1 MKEDASPNFAEELQS
16 MPREQKLSM
25 LFVQM
30 VMQTAEM
37 ALMFLSKAP
46 HPQTG
51 EPVYNVDAARLFIDQ
66 LEALEEKTKGNLDP
80 QEQLMLKQ
88 SLMQT
93 RMAFVQAVENPTQ
106 EKSKA
111 PEPASAPAASA
122 APGGDAAEAKAAE
135 EEPHKRFSKKF

>member
-1 MKEDASPNFAEELQS
+1 MKENASPNIAEELQS
-16 MPREQKLSM
+16 MPREQRLSM

-51 EPVYNVDAARLFIDQ
+51 EPVYNIDAARLFIDQ

-80 QEQLMLKQ
+80 QEALMLKQ

-93 RMAFVQAVENPTQ
+93 RMAFVQAVENPPQ
-106 EKSKA
+106 DASKT
-111 PEPASAPAASA
+111 PEPAPGPAASA
-122 APGGDAAEAKAAE
+122 APGGDAEATKPAE

>member
-1 MKEDASPNFAEELQS
+1 MKETDSPNMAEELQN

-37 ALMFLSKAP
+37 ALMFLSKEP

-51 EPVYNVDAARLFIDQ
+51 ESVYNIDAARLFIDQ

-93 RMAFVQAVENPTQ
+93 RMAFVQAVENPPQ
-106 EKSKA
+106 ETSKT
-111 PEPASAPAASA
+111 PEPAPASAASA
-122 APGGDAAEAKAAE
+122 ASGGDAAETKPE